1 MAAESVKRVPVPAG
15 LRVAGKG
22 LWRDVAKQWADDELT
37 PDARERRLLAD
48 ACHEADL
55 LAVLEAELDAAQA
68 EDRMIV
74 RGSQGQPVAHP
85 FVSEARASR
94 GSIRAAL
101 SKLGFQDPDA
111 EKVGRGGRTTS
122 ASARA
127 AAMVRHHGRSA

>member
-1 MAAESVKRVPVPAG
+1 MGSDTTKAVPTPAG
-15 LRVAGKG
+15 LRTAGKA
-22 LWRDVAKQWADDELT
+22 LWRDIAKQWPDDDLT

-48 ACHEADL
+48 ACHEADM

-68 EDRMIV
+68 EGRMIV

-101 SKLGFQDPDA
+101 AKLGFQDPNDL

-122 ASARA
+122 TSARA
-127 AAMVRHHGRSA
+127 AAFARHGRTG